1 MMSEK
6 NKVGKTP
13 HFNGAVMD
21 VSSVWLAAF
30 IQLVSALDF
39 MMIMPLGPDLSR
51 ALDIS
56 PTYIGYLG
64 GGYALAAA
72 LSSLL
77 CARYIDRFDR
87 KKVALLSLLGVTLS
101 TWACTLAWNME
112 SLFFTRLLAGIFAG
126 PATSIAMAI
135 VVDATP
141 VPQRGRAMAI
151 VMGAFSLSAIAGV
164 PLGLELAMLKGW
176 STPFYV
182 VGGLGLCVS
191 VMVSMRLPNMT
202 AHLGQHQKVFSIT
215 GMLKRA
221 VVWHAFMAIGLAPPN
236 SSWRFRREIGPEAG
250 RVMIRLLR
258 LAWQRSAQREHIAE
272 TRQAVRGQ

>member
-6 NKVGKTP
+6 DKVSKTP

-77 CARYIDRFDR
+77 
-87 KKVALLSLLGVTLS
+87 
-101 TWACTLAWNME
+101 
-112 SLFFTRLLAGIFAG
+112 
-126 PATSIAMAI
+126 
-135 VVDATP
+135 
-141 VPQRGRAMAI
+141 
-151 VMGAFSLSAIAGV
+151 
-164 PLGLELAMLKGW
+164 
-176 STPFYV
+176 
-182 VGGLGLCVS
+182 
-191 VMVSMRLPNMT
+191 
-202 AHLGQHQKVFSIT
+202 
-215 GMLKRA
+215 
-221 VVWHAFMAIGLAPPN
+221 
-236 SSWRFRREIGPEAG
+236 
-250 RVMIRLLR
+250 
-258 LAWQRSAQREHIAE
+258 
-272 TRQAVRGQ
+272 